1 MTTNKTKQADCVKR
15 AELSQKRFASQQA
28 TENAQASL
36 RQCIERTCGG
46 NREEALNSSVK
57 EAQVALDAM
66 LAAEAEWKRVPKARR
81 NFAEKQIC
89 YAVKAANFAG
99 NLGGKYSGIT
109 ETKIEWGSFAGAST
123 RTSYGDKYSR
133 SCPYSKTDAVH
144 TVSIDARRIHLL
156 TWEIIEASKRL
167 GKVVIA
173 LDEDGRCTWVRC
185 SNKAIVA
192 ENGYLAVEGDQ
203 IALSTTSMAGARQQL
218 ARKAVAA

>member
-15 AELSQKRFASQQA
+15 AELTKARIASEKA

-46 NREEALNSSVK
+46 NREEALAIAVK

-66 LAAEAEWKRVPKARR
+66 IAAENEFKKIPKLRRDFTEAQVKLAFGAALAA
-81 NFAEKQIC
+81 
-89 YAVKAANFAG
+89 VK
-99 NLGGKYSGIT
+99 LGGDYSGETAT
-109 ETKIEWGSFAGAST
+109 ERKWGNCASAST
-123 RTSYGDKYSR
+123 QTCVGDKYSR
-133 SCPYSKTDAVH
+133 QCTFRKTDAIHRV
-144 TVSIDARRIHLL
+144 TVDPKRIHLL
-156 TWEIIEASKRL
+156 TSAIVDAGRKL

-173 LDEDGRCTWVRC
+173 LDENGRCTWVRA
-185 SNKAIVA
+185 SNKQLVA

-203 IALSTTSMAGARQQL
+203 IALSSTSLAGARQQL

>member
-15 AELSQKRFASQQA
+15 AELTKARIASEKA

-46 NREEALNSSVK
+46 NREEALAIAVK

-66 LAAEAEWKRVPKARR
+66 IAAENEFKKLPKARR
-81 NFAEKQIC
+81 TFAEGQIKL
-89 YAVKAANFAG
+89 ATDAANWAAE
-99 NLGGKYSGIT
+99 LGGEYSGQT
-109 ETKIEWGSFAGAST
+109 GTAVEWRSFAGAKT
-123 RTSYGDKYSR
+123 ETSLGDKYHR
-133 SCPYSKTDAVH
+133 FCTYRKTNAVH

-156 TWEIIEASKRL
+156 TREIVQASRNL

-173 LDEDGRCTWVRC
+173 LDEDGRCSWVRR
-185 SNKAIVA
+185 SNKQLVA
-192 ENGYLAVEGDQ
+192 ENGWLAAKGDQ
-203 IALSTTSMAGARQQL
+203 IALSSTSLAGARQQL